1 VRSGRQAVEEKEE
14 NRKDEKK
21 RGETRK
27 KHGLTFGLC
36 SIFST
41 NKICRTWEKKV
52 QEPVERVTKTQRK
65 EKARNRRKYRTKGK
79 RFETDEQRPSNHH
92 AFNVVAASS
101 SPFVSRSVLFTFCM
115 HLFSLCLHC
124 SSGF

>member
-27 KHGLTFGLC
+27 KQGLTFGLC

-41 NKICRTWEKKV
+41 NKICRT
-52 QEPVERVTKTQRK
+52 
-65 EKARNRRKYRTKGK
+65 
-79 RFETDEQRPSNHH
+79 
-92 AFNVVAASS
+92 
-101 SPFVSRSVLFTFCM
+101 
-115 HLFSLCLHC
+115 
-124 SSGF
+124 

>member
-27 KHGLTFGLC
+27 KQGLTFGLC

-65 EKARNRRKYRTKGK
+65 EKTRNRRKYRTEGKGLK
-79 RFETDEQRPSNHH
+79 QTNTDQATTTLSMLLQLLRLQVCSLHLLH
-92 AFNVVAASS
+92 V
-101 SPFVSRSVLFTFCM
+101 FVFFVFALFK
-115 HLFSLCLHC
+115 
-124 SSGF
+124 